1 MTATEVTRPP
11 ARGVHALA
19 RALPLPAGAGLAR
32 TLVERNARAFRHLWV
47 VLVSGFFEPI
57 LYLFSLGVGLG
68 ALIGDVET
76 GTGRVVEY
84 AVFVAPAL
92 MASAAMN
99 GAVFDSTF
107 NVFFKLK
114 YAKLYDSVLSTPLG
128 PRDIA
133 LGEIS
138 WALIRGLLYSV
149 AFLVVATA
157 AGVVTSWWALLAIP
171 AASLIGYAFAAVG
184 MAATTFMRSW
194 QDFDYVQLALLPM
207 FLFSA
212 TFYPLS
218 TYPEGLQWVVQATPL
233 YHGVALVRD
242 LMLGDVAVGMLV
254 HVAYLGAMGMIGTVF
269 AARRIERL
277 LLT

>member
-1 MTATEVTRPP
+1 
-11 ARGVHALA
+11 
-19 RALPLPAGAGLAR
+19 
-32 TLVERNARAFRHLWV
+32 
-47 VLVSGFFEPI
+47 
-57 LYLFSLGVGLG
+57 
-68 ALIGDVET
+68 
-76 GTGRVVEY
+76 
-84 AVFVAPAL
+84 
-92 MASAAMN
+92 
-99 GAVFDSTF
+99 
-107 NVFFKLK
+107 
-114 YAKLYDSVLSTPLG
+114 VLSTPLG

-242 LMLGDVAVGMLV
+242 LMLGDVAAGMLV
-254 HVAYLGAMGMIGTVF
+254 HAAYLGAMGMIGTVF